1 MQVVLTLSELTNAV
15 VVPTQAMQ
23 TGQNGE
29 YIYVVKPDQTI
40 EERPVTAGITYQG
53 ETVVT
58 RGLKAG
64 ETVVTDGQLRLA
76 PGVKV
81 NIKSA
86 ISSTNATPIMKMK
99 KHPTT
104 NIQQPTSNES
114 VSTVWVFNDGDN
126 GNRKYDLEVRLLE
139 FASAV
144 IDLSEQLPDS
154 RAGNHVAGQILRSGT
169 SPYPNH
175 GEAEDAESR
184 EDFIHKLKVCLK
196 ELRETR
202 RWARLIQRKG
212 WVKDKTALLFI
223 LSEADE
229 LIRIFLSS
237 IQTAR
242 RNLLNERRTR
252 EAG

>member
-1 MQVVLTLSELTNAV
+1 L
-15 VVPTQAMQ
+15 
-23 TGQNGE
+23 
-29 YIYVVKPDQTI
+29 
-40 EERPVTAGITYQG
+40 EE
-53 ETVVT
+53 
-58 RGLKAG
+58 
-64 ETVVTDGQLRLA
+64 
-76 PGVKV
+76 
-81 NIKSA
+81 
-86 ISSTNATPIMKMK
+86 
-99 KHPTT
+99 
-104 NIQQPTSNES
+104 
-114 VSTVWVFNDGDN
+114 
-126 GNRKYDLEVRLLE
+126 RLLE

-154 RAGNHVAGQILRSGT
+154 RADNHVAGQILRSGT

-212 WVKDKTALLFI
+212 WVKDETTLLFI

-229 LIRIFLSS
+229 LIRIFYSS

-252 EAG
+252 ETG